1 MLRCEAQLELFYIL
15 AGLVTV
21 LRFGGLS
28 DRSLV
33 TSSDARTTDI
43 YDCFVF
49 FAGLVV
55 VNVGLSQ
62 ARLVDLQL
70 LEMS

>member
-1 MLRCEAQLELFYIL
+1 MLRCQAQLEPFYIL

-21 LRFGGLS
+21 LRFGELS
-28 DRSLV
+28 DHSMV
-33 TSSDARTTDI
+33 TSSDARATDL